1 MKDTELCVITIKIHC
16 NLVASYC
23 LVGKSITLADGS
35 AVFWCLQCYIWRW
48 WPYGYISEQYLRA
61 STAAQ

>member
-1 MKDTELCVITIKIHC
+1 
-16 NLVASYC
+16 VASYC